1 MSFSRFVKEGL
12 TEIEIL
18 YFLKSFMKRR
28 LVLKVSS
35 SEKVNH
41 QITIFVLHWRDG
53 WKAGY
58 KKMFDKKYDIN
69 STNTIK
75 EKERKGKHKRF
86 LFLFLTN
93 LNHVQIPHNL
103 CSL

>member
-1 MSFSRFVKEGL
+1 MDERQV
-12 TEIEIL
+12 I
-18 YFLKSFMKRR
+18 
-28 LVLKVSS
+28 
-35 SEKVNH
+35 
-41 QITIFVLHWRDG
+41 
-53 WKAGY
+53 